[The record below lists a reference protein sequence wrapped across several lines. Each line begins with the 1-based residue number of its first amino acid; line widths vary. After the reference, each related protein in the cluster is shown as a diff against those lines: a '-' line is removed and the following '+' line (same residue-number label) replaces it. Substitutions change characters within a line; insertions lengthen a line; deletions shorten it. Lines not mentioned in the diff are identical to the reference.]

1 VVESAR
7 NPVNKNPSMSPVS
20 ARFVQLMGQLDGTQ
34 DRSRGPDRREVRERK
49 MRDPQGGYEAEQDE
63 TNNVVS
69 VETSHAP
76 P

>member
-1 VVESAR
+1 
-7 NPVNKNPSMSPVS
+7 
-20 ARFVQLMGQLDGTQ
+20 
-34 DRSRGPDRREVRERK
+34 

-76 P
+76 L